1 MAWIREIQKLKQVEE
16 LGKAEYPILHR
27 YFWLYYLICVV
38 YLMMYMIFY
47 TYEVT
52 NPAWRIAVFYS
63 LLGIMSVFP
72 IYALQR
78 RETEKELRKL
88 SEIFK
93 LTEENINLLLEIILM
108 SLIGTIIFISIMI
121 IPGLE
126 LSAVIVVTV
135 KEAVILE
142 LAKELR
148 LKIQWWLLN
157 IFGNYFMVAFGEETF
172 GFGLATAVGLKF
184 GKNIKGQT
192 VAQTIGAA
200 WVLFHAIWWP
210 AEVYYLYLICLAIVR
225 SIFITLYFIPIRIEG
240 KTYRMNILSAI
251 FSHGTNNALATLIAA
266 GVIFP

>member
-1 MAWIREIQKLKQVEE
+1 MAWIREIQKLKQVEK
-16 LGKAEYPILHR
+16 LGEAKYPILHR
-27 YFWLYYLICVV
+27 YFWVYYLICVV

-47 TYEVT
+47 AYEVT

-78 RETEKELRKL
+78 KETEEEIKKL
-88 SEIFK
+88 SQIFR
-93 LTEENINLLLEIILM
+93 LTEENIDLLLEITLM
-108 SLIGTIIFISIMI
+108 ALLGTIIFVTIMV

-142 LAKELR
+142 LAREIR

-157 IFGNYFMVAFGEETF
+157 IFGNYFMVAFGEEVF
-172 GFGLATAVGLKF
+172 GFGLAVAVGLKF
-184 GKNIKGQT
+184 GRKLKGIT
-192 VAQTIGAA
+192 VAQIIGAA

-210 AEVYYLYLICLAIVR
+210 AEIYYFYLTCLAIVR

-240 KTYRMNILSAI
+240 RSYRMNILSAI
-251 FSHGTNNALATLIAA
+251 FAHGTNNAIATLLAA
-266 GVIFP
+266 GVLP